1 MERPGSWGPRS
12 AGNVAMASYSLYCL
26 AQTTVLSVIPVQLP
40 ARLVPS
46 LLGAALV
53 CTPLAALAQ
62 ATSSAPAAPGAAS
75 TLGALQTGA
84 APLPTAELLQDD
96 AYILGPGDGLTLRF
110 LVEKDLS
117 GPLDVLNDGTASL
130 PLLGNVRLSGL
141 TVSQASLWL
150 QTLYRRQ
157 LLRPDLQLTVSRPR
171 PLRIAIVG
179 EVERPGVYTL
189 TTSEQSQTEA
199 AVAITGLP
207 TLVDAIQKAGGLAAQ
222 ADLRQVVLQRRLPG
236 EQPLFKRARV
246 NLLALVRDGDLQQ
259 NPLLFD
265 GDTIRVLKAEETATE
280 AIEISSTTLSP
291 TTITVNVVGEVKA
304 PGRIQLPANT
314 PLVQAVLAAGGPEAW
329 RASTGNVELVRINR
343 NGTATR
349 ERFKLNYGADAST
362 DKNPPLRDGDTVVVN
377 RSSLARTSDAIGA
390 VANPISGLVN
400 IWALVDLIQR

>member
-1 MERPGSWGPRS
+1 MP
-12 AGNVAMASYSLYCL
+12 
-26 AQTTVLSVIPVQLP
+26 
-40 ARLVPS
+40 
-46 LLGAALV
+46 
-53 CTPLAALAQ
+53 
-62 ATSSAPAAPGAAS
+62 
-75 TLGALQTGA
+75 
-84 APLPTAELLQDD
+84 
-96 AYILGPGDGLTLRF
+96 
-110 LVEKDLS
+110 
-117 GPLDVLNDGTASL
+117 ASL
-130 PLLGNVRLSGL
+130 PRNLVTGGAGFVGSHLVDRLMEAGEEVICLDNTFTGRKANVRQWWDHPRFEFIRHDVTEPIRLEVDRIWHLACPASPVHYQHNPIKTAKTSFLGTYNMLGL
-141 TVSQASLWL
+141 A
-150 QTLYRRQ
+150 RR
-157 LLRPDLQLTVSRPR
+157 V
-171 PLRIAIVG
+171 AIVG

-236 EQPLFKRARV
+236 EQAQFKRARV

-291 TTITVNVVGEVKA
+291 TTITVNVVGEVKT